1 MSVEQAQRA
10 VNQIDKEIADLEKK
24 MADLVKKEADKTKK
38 IGDINRSITKNTS
51 QSTLSSKMRQAEN
64 YQKELSKIISDK
76 ASVNQKL
83 ADKRKRRIDAVGK
96 LQKEELVQAKKTEKQ
111 QKSMQEVYERQ
122 IRELTEKI
130 QKAETD
136 TKSEKN
142 IFDSETEVEYDVFVS
157 PCNRR

>member
-96 LQKEELVQAKKTEKQ
+96 LQKEELAQAKKTEKQ

-136 TKSEKN
+136 TKSKKKY
-142 IFDSETEVEYDVFVS
+142 IRFR
-157 PCNRR
+157 NRGGI